1 MKSAIASHVSDN
13 NPATAATTGLRVD
26 PLWREQAACLSVNP
40 ELFFPDFSHEV
51 QTPAEVEAQVFDAQ
65 VICAGCPVR
74 GVCLSDAIA
83 SNDEFAIRGGLTPVT
98 RTQRHE
104 PSPKPPKLTVNGRM
118 TAQATVD
125 EFMHLFHGGVSPE
138 QIATQMNTT
147 IGAIEVAFR
156 RAKVTAPVSLSYQSK
171 KAYGQA
177 KGK

>member
-1 MKSAIASHVSDN
+1 
-13 NPATAATTGLRVD
+13 
-26 PLWREQAACLSVNP
+26 
-40 ELFFPDFSHEV
+40 
-51 QTPAEVEAQVFDAQ
+51 
-65 VICAGCPVR
+65 
-74 GVCLSDAIA
+74 
-83 SNDEFAIRGGLTPVT
+83 VT

-104 PSPKPPKLTVNGRM
+104 PSQKPAKLTINGRM
-118 TAQATVD
+118 TSSATVD
-125 EFMHLFHGGVSPE
+125 EFMHLFQGGVSPE